1 MELYPKGY
9 KPKEKDYMSLFL
21 RCLTQDLYK
30 HTSVMYIFVI
40 RNYASYTPYFTL
52 RKYTVQL
59 KKEKKNEYNY
69 K

>member
-1 MELYPKGY
+1 
-9 KPKEKDYMSLFL
+9 MSLFL